1 MNAIIDAFEGGEVT
15 YDPAGSG
22 AGTDCALDGSCD
34 MGAGDVTIPSDQWA
48 EGILHIPAMVGA
60 IAVGH
65 SAPGVSVL
73 NISACALAGIYTGAI
88 TSWGD
93 DIIVADN
100 PELAGSTLA
109 VNAVGRS
116 DSSGSTAVITGY
128 LSEACPDVWTT
139 GISKLPEWSDA
150 ITGVDG
156 TSAVLEAVR
165 GTEGSI
171 GYAAFG
177 RFDAEEEAALEHA
190 DGSFFQPSNSET
202 FGALSDQ
209 ELPAPGED
217 WGAVEFNFD
226 ADGFPTE
233 FVAFFFVKADASA
246 DVKSFV
252 EFVLSEDVQASLPD
266 SSFRPLPDNLLE
278 IANAGAALITPA

>member
-1 MNAIIDAFEGGEVT
+1 MNAIIESYTAATVT

-34 MGAGDVTIPSDQWA
+34 LGAGDVTITSDKWA
-48 EGILHIPAMVGA
+48 EGIVHIPVMVGA

-65 SAPGVSVL
+65 SAPVSVL
-73 NISACALAGIYTGAI
+73 NMSACALAGIYTGAI
-88 TSWGD
+88 TTWGD
-93 DIIVADN
+93 DVIVADN
-100 PELAGSTLA
+100 PELAGSTIAL
-109 VNAVGRS
+109 NAVGRA

-139 GISKLPEWSDA
+139 GVSKLPEWSDA
-150 ITGVDG
+150 ITGVEG

-165 GTEGSI
+165 GAEGSV

-190 DGSFFQPSNSET
+190 DGSFFQPSSGDT
-202 FGALSDQ
+202 FGVISDA
-209 ELPAPGED
+209 ELPAPEED
-217 WGAVEFNFD
+217 WGDVEFSFD

-233 FVAFFFVKADASA
+233 FVAFFFVKTTASA
-246 DVKSFV
+246 ETKAFI
-252 EFVLSEDVQASLPD
+252 EFVLSDEVQATLAD
-266 SSFRPLPDNLLE
+266 FSFRPLPDNLKE
-278 IANAGAALITPA
+278 VATAGVALITPA